1 MPVIRFSHVNLRAP
15 RAMVDALRDFYC
27 EVVGLQCGPRPLS
40 SYGYWLYAGGCEVL
54 HLSESRPGENR
65 GTGALTTFD
74 HAAFP
79 APTATPTSGCSM
91 PAGSPIARWNIAKRV
106 WCRFFSPTRPAT
118 AWNCNSCQR
127 PGSGRNWKLGLLK
140 CGGAPTVQMQRST
153 IPVWQCSGLSPPNG
167 TEPRSP

>member
-40 SYGYWLYAGGCEVL
+40 SYGYWLYAGGCEVV

-74 HAAFP
+74 HAAFSCTDRH
-79 APTATPTSGCSM
+79 AHERVLDARGIAYRTVEHRETGLVQIFFTD
-91 PAGSPIARWNIAKRV
+91 PAG
-106 WCRFFSPTRPAT
+106 
-118 AWNCNSCQR
+118 
-127 PGSGRNWKLGLLK
+127 
-140 CGGAPTVQMQRST
+140 
-153 IPVWQCSGLSPPNG
+153 NG
-167 TEPRSP
+167 VELQFLPEAG